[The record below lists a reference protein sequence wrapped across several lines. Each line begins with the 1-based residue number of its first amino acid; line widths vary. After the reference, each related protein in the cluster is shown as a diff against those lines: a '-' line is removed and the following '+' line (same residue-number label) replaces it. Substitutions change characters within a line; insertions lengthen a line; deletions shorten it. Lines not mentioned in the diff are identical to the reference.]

1 MEIQGN
7 SSCNKEQ
14 EQEEEANIT
23 ENPLAIDIHKENLEK
38 LAKMSEEDILKEKK
52 VLEETL
58 DPKLIEFLRSKK
70 LGKRSVEQ
78 NDMARNVL
86 IASKATMDTEM
97 STNTE
102 INLETDAAS
111 VLAARETTDTEVS
124 NNKKMKLLL
133 GNNDDTTMDSKDD
146 EFDIPTSPKKI
157 LDEGKQKGWLH
168 MDIPE
173 PEKL

>member
-14 EQEEEANIT
+14 EKEAIIT
-23 ENPLAIDIHKENLEK
+23 ENPLAIDIHEENLEK
-38 LAKMSEEDILKEKK
+38 LAKMSEEDIPNEKK
-52 VLEETL
+52 VLEGTL

-78 NDMARNVL
+78 TDVARNVL

-111 VLAARETTDTEVS
+111 VLASRETTDTEVS
-124 NNKKMKLLL
+124 NNKKMK
-133 GNNDDTTMDSKDD
+133 D
-146 EFDIPTSPKKI
+146 ER
-157 LDEGKQKGWLH
+157 
-168 MDIPE
+168 
-173 PEKL
+173 